1 MSHRTPLLPAF
12 LAATH
17 LIAAAPASAQTPPA
31 PPLIQVGRNTRVSA
45 DSFSR
50 PLVEPHIA
58 VSPRNPD
65 HLVVATIVS
74 KAVAVSGDDGYC
86 AVFTT
91 FDGGRSW
98 SAHAFAQ
105 ALGCAD
111 PWVAIGLNGWAYA
124 VVLGTREDQSGR
136 GNGLFFFRSED
147 GGRTWAHEATFF
159 PGSHDRPAVSVDAT
173 AGRLGGR
180 VYVVSGVLRQMAGK
194 LRPSVFVAR
203 SSDRGRTFEEPVHVV
218 PSNLNLNSNNG
229 VVLSDGTLVIPYT
242 EFQRNID
249 GFTQGGLL
257 EWRQTWVVTSV
268 DGGERF
274 SVPLFVSQTCGP
286 GHKTLAV
293 DGSAGRFR
301 DRLYFVCS
309 TPERNGTYLY
319 FSGDGGERWSDAVRV
334 DRQTEANDQRRN
346 PAVAV
351 NREGVVGVAWY
362 DRRDDPAR
370 QCQHMYFSASL
381 DGGATFLPE
390 VRVTDAPSCPHTP
403 RNGAAAERWPMGS
416 DYGALVAGPDGLF
429 HVLWAD
435 SRGGIYQLWTTTLR
449 VPATAR

>member
-12 LAATH
+12 LAAAH
-17 LIAAAPASAQTPPA
+17 LIAAATAWAQAPPA
-31 PPLIQVGRNTRVSA
+31 PPLIQVGQNARVSA

-58 VSPRNPD
+58 VNPRSPD
-65 HLVVATIVS
+65 HLVAAAIVS
-74 KAVAVSGDDGYC
+74 KAVDASGDDRYC

-105 ALGCAD
+105 ALECAD
-111 PWVAIGLNGWAYA
+111 PWVVIGPNGSAYA
-124 VVLGTREDQSGR
+124 VVLGIREGQSGR
-136 GNGLFFFRSED
+136 RNGLFFFRSED
-147 GGRTWAHEATFF
+147 GGRTWAHEPTFF
-159 PGSHDRPAVSVDAT
+159 PGGHDRPAVSVDT
-173 AGRLGGR
+173 TGGRFGGR
-180 VYVVSGVLRQMAGK
+180 VYVVSGVGRQLAGK
-194 LRPSVFVAR
+194 QRWTVFVAR
-203 SSDRGRTFEEPVHVV
+203 SSNGGRTFDEPVHVV

-242 EFQRNID
+242 EFQRNVD
-249 GFTQGGLL
+249 GFTRGGLL
-257 EWRQTWVVTSV
+257 ERRQTWVVTSA

-293 DGSAGRFR
+293 DASAGRFR
-301 DRLYFVCS
+301 DRLYFVCT
-309 TPERNGTYLY
+309 TPERNGTYSY
-319 FSGDGGERWSDAVRV
+319 FSADGGERWSEPVRV
-334 DRQTEANDQRRN
+334 DRPAEANDWRRN
-346 PAVAV
+346 PGVAV
-351 NREGVVGVAWY
+351 NLDGVVGVAWY

-370 QCQHMYFSASL
+370 QCQHIYFTASL
-381 DGGATFLPE
+381 DGGATFMPE
-390 VRVTDAPSCPHTP
+390 VRVTDAPSCPFTP

-416 DYGALVAGPDGLF
+416 DYGALVSGPGGLF

-435 SRGGIYQLWTTTLR
+435 SRRGIYQLWTATLR